1 MSKIS
6 KLEEL
11 LNIPKIN
18 EQDDKLIKMAVDYLS
33 RAYRI
38 DKTNPDLMASNV
50 IGLINR
56 LVSELSISDSYKIK
70 IFRSLINRSKEIVM
84 GKEEI

>member
-11 LNIPKIN
+11 LEFN
-18 EQDDKLIKMAVDYLS
+18 EQDDKLINMAVDYLS

-38 DKTNPDLMASNV
+38 DKSNPDLIASDV

-56 LVSELSISDSYKIK
+56 LVTQLGISDSNKIK
-70 IFRSLINRSKEIVM
+70 IYRSLVNRIKEIIA
-84 GKEEI
+84 GKGEIE